1 MTWRGAIRSFAAA
14 GRRIERE
21 QQRRSR
27 EAARQ
32 YKQLQK
38 LQESANT
45 ADAVAQYE
53 NYLGVIRSVHQDCSD
68 TIGWQAMWNETA
80 PVRPSRNEVHEA
92 AASAALANYR
102 PGLMDKL
109 LKREAERLEQLR
121 LDVEKAKL
129 RDQQARTTQLDE
141 YQRQLDEWRGR
152 QELAKACLA
161 KDPAVYQQVLEDFN
175 PFEGVSSL
183 GSQLGFRFFANLVE
197 VDLHVNSPEVIPNFI
212 LTQAANGK
220 LSRKV
225 MPVSKFNEIYQ
236 DYVCGCLLRISREI
250 MAHLPVDQV
259 VVNALGAMLNPA
271 TGLVEEQVIVSVAMP
286 RATLVRLN
294 FAALDP
300 SDSMRNFNHTMKFAK
315 TAGFQPVAR
324 VAPVGGIA

>member
-1 MTWRGAIRSFAAA
+1 M
-14 GRRIERE
+14 
-21 QQRRSR
+21 
-27 EAARQ
+27 
-32 YKQLQK
+32 
-38 LQESANT
+38 
-45 ADAVAQYE
+45 
-53 NYLGVIRSVHQDCSD
+53 
-68 TIGWQAMWNETA
+68 
-80 PVRPSRNEVHEA
+80 
-92 AASAALANYR
+92 
-102 PGLMDKL
+102 
-109 LKREAERLEQLR
+109 
-121 LDVEKAKL
+121 
-129 RDQQARTTQLDE
+129 
-141 YQRQLDEWRGR
+141 
-152 QELAKACLA
+152 
-161 KDPAVYQQVLEDFN
+161 LEDFN

-315 TAGFQPVAR
+315 TTGFQPVAR
-324 VAPVGGIA
+324 VAPVGGRV

>member
-1 MTWRGAIRSFAAA
+1 MSWRGAIRSFAAA

-38 LQESANT
+38 LQESANA

-80 PVRPSRNEVHEA
+80 PVRPARNGVHEA

-152 QELAKACLA
+152 QELAKACLT
-161 KDPAVYQQVLEDFN
+161 KDP
-175 PFEGVSSL
+175 G
-183 GSQLGFRFFANLVE
+183 R
-197 VDLHVNSPEVIPNFI
+197 
-212 LTQAANGK
+212 
-220 LSRKV
+220 
-225 MPVSKFNEIYQ
+225 
-236 DYVCGCLLRISREI
+236 
-250 MAHLPVDQV
+250 LP
-259 VVNALGAMLNPA
+259 
-271 TGLVEEQVIVSVAMP
+271 
-286 RATLVRLN
+286 
-294 FAALDP
+294 
-300 SDSMRNFNHTMKFAK
+300 
-315 TAGFQPVAR
+315 AG
-324 VAPVGGIA
+324 VGGF